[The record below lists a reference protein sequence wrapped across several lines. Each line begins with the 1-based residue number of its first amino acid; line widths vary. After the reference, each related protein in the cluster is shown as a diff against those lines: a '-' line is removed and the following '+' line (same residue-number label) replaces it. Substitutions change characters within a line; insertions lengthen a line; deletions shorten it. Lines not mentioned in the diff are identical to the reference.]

1 MLDREKLLQIDCKEH
16 LQVLL
21 LQAEMIGCLR
31 TSLSA
36 ICTRDSTAL
45 VTDSLS
51 RANWKL

>member
-1 MLDREKLLQIDCKEH
+1 MVEGDLEIDCEEH
-16 LQVLL
+16 LPVPL
-21 LQAEMIGCLR
+21 LQAEMIGRLR

-36 ICTRDSTAL
+36 ICTRDSAAL

>member
-1 MLDREKLLQIDCKEH
+1 MVVEQH
-16 LQVLL
+16 LQVPL
-21 LQAEMIGCLR
+21 LQAELIGYLR